1 MLSLGL
7 GTIWKLHYLN
17 KKKTDIGTT
26 DGNLKRLIPRRVMF
40 GNLKR
45 LMPRRV
51 MFGNLCIIVRHTT
64 GIACTLRL

>member
-26 DGNLKRLIPRRVMF
+26 DGNLKRL
-40 GNLKR
+40 
-45 LMPRRV
+45 MPRRV